1 LGPAAV
7 SQTGRWSYRPQLIST
22 NSRKSGRRVTVP
34 NSPRIIV
41 IVKRR
46 PYDEA
51 AWKRLLVAYAY
62 ALYDKRKEQ
71 TSPVVA
77 TREAQGE

>member
-1 LGPAAV
+1 
-7 SQTGRWSYRPQLIST
+7 
-22 NSRKSGRRVTVP
+22 VP